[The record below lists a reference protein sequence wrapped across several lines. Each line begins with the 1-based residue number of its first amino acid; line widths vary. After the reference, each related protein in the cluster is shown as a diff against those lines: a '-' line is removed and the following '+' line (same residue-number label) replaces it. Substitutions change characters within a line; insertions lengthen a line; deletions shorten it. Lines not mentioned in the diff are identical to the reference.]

1 MYLKWKRFLKHYKL
15 HFLFAWRYFRGKYSF
30 QAIQLIAW
38 VSVFAIAIGTAALI
52 TILSVSNGFS
62 EIVNGLYSDFYAD
75 LRVVP
80 STTKFVKLTQAQ
92 LSSIRQIP
100 GVHYATGIV
109 ENKAILVR
117 DENQTVV
124 FVKGVDSNYIHINKV
139 NQYLKRGTFSL
150 GNLDSPKLVI
160 GIGVE
165 ENLLLYNAE
174 LGTQLELIAVGRSGK
189 SLKSMDQLNHLLAVQ
204 SGAFSVQQEFDAQ
217 YVFTSNQF
225 AQYLFDLDSNQYSG
239 VELSIDLNKEKNI
252 VAAIQN
258 LLGPGFSVQN
268 KYQQNAD
275 LYKIM
280 QIEKWII
287 FAILALIM
295 VVASFNLVGALTML
309 VLEKQ
314 KDIHV
319 LHAMGATAGTIQKIF
334 LSLSIVMSMTGAF
347 IGGLIASCLIFLQT
361 QFHFIQLQGVSFI
374 IDYYPV
380 KAIWTDYL
388 AVISLVVLIAFVAGW
403 VPAKKAAGRIF
414 EKIG

>member
-1 MYLKWKRFLKHYKL
+1 L

-92 LSSIRQIP
+92 LSSVRQIP

-139 NQYLKRGTFSL
+139 NQYLKRGAFSL

-189 SLKSMDQLNHLLAVQ
+189 SLRSMDQLNHLVAVQ

-239 VELSIDLNKEKNI
+239 VELSIDLNKEKSI
-252 VAAIQN
+252 VTAIQDI
-258 LLGPGFSVQN
+258 LGPGFLVQN

-287 FAILALIM
+287 FAILSLIM

-334 LSLSIVMSMTGAF
+334 LSLSIVMAMTGAF

-361 QFHFIQLQGVSFI
+361 QFHFIRLQGVSFI

-388 AVISLVVLIAFVAGW
+388 AVISLVVLIALVAGW

>member
-1 MYLKWKRFLKHYKL
+1 M

-38 VSVFAIAIGTAALI
+38 VSVFAIAIGTAALL

-80 STTKFVKLTQAQ
+80 KAAKFVQLTSQQ
-92 LSSIRQIP
+92 LNTVRQIP
-100 GVHYATGIV
+100 GVQYATGIV

-124 FVKGVDSNYIHINKV
+124 FLKGVDSNYIHINKV
-139 NQYLKRGTFSL
+139 NQYLKRGTFSV
-150 GNLDSPKLVI
+150 GSLDSPKLVL

-165 ENLLLYNAE
+165 ENLLLYNAD
-174 LGTQLELIAVGRSGK
+174 LGESMELIAVGRSGK
-189 SLKSMDQLNHLLAVQ
+189 SLKSMDQLNHLIAVQ
-204 SGAFSVQQEFDAQ
+204 SGAFSVQQEFDVQ

-239 VELSIDLNKEKNI
+239 VELSIDLAKEKS
-252 VAAIQN
+252 VVSAIQN
-258 LLGPGFSVQN
+258 TLGPNFSVQN

-334 LSLSIVMSMTGAF
+334 LSLSIVMAMTGSL
-347 IGGLIASCLIFLQT
+347 IGGLIASCVIFLQT
-361 QFHFIQLQGVSFI
+361 QFHFIQLQGVSFV

-388 AVISLVVLIAFVAGW
+388 AVISLVVLIAIVAGW